1 MNAPWLLLAM
11 IGLTFASSSC
21 VTTPPIDQ
29 AITIHNVFRTVLL
42 DFDAELAPLIR
53 DADAQAMQAA
63 NGDLKVYAAA
73 MQPWQDA
80 VTELATARKAEQA
93 IHLGLQQWAA
103 TGEDGKV
110 LRETYACAAA
120 AVQAVSD
127 KFGALPRGS
136 VLYAAS
142 FAIAAQLRAQAAG
155 AECGVKL

>member
-1 MNAPWLLLAM
+1 MNINILVLAM
-11 IGLTFASSSC
+11 IAVTFTSTSCASG
-21 VTTPPIDQ
+21 PPIDQ
-29 AITIHNVFRTVLL
+29 AITVHNVFRQVLL

-53 DADAQAMQAA
+53 DADAQAMQTAD
-63 NGDLKVYAAA
+63 GDMKVYAAA

-80 VTELATARKAEQA
+80 VQSLGVARQAEQA

-110 LRETYACAAA
+110 LRETYACAAN
-120 AVQAVSD
+120 AVQAVTE
-127 KFGALPRGS
+127 KFGVLPKGR

-155 AECGVKL
+155 AECGVQP